1 MLKSYKNK
9 VAVLVALFFL
19 LINSSSASVQFS
31 WGGQHYEFKAIT
43 PRSFYSIQ
51 HIQKVSLLE
60 LVKKEFYVYDGA
72 QVVNKFDTREVVYF
86 IQRNNGSFYNLSLDS
101 VKNLIHPENYHAIS
115 KNLKPGDAIDIILT
129 AAGKKYVFRAQL
141 PYADLS
147 YTPKFF
153 LLKYGLNQLYN
164 YQVLTTYDGTNIVK
178 LDTTQPASKKILDGY
193 RKVANTR
200 ILHIKDFT
208 SSQNYINEADSVLE
222 VVKGK
227 INLHTAAPLDFSILS
242 QAEEPQ
248 DFLSRGIALKWSRM
262 IAAHDGPTYSRR
274 YARNQAHHNLIVEVD
289 GVVYPV
295 IGARLS
301 FLNNDGLNMSYY
313 IKESTQPVLQ
323 TFMDQVDPFSVVID
337 RVVIRDK
344 QNNRE
349 IFIPQAFLF
358 NFE

>member
-1 MLKSYKNK
+1 MC
-9 VAVLVALFFL
+9 
-19 LINSSSASVQFS
+19 I
-31 WGGQHYEFKAIT
+31 
-43 PRSFYSIQ
+43 R
-51 HIQKVSLLE
+51 
-60 LVKKEFYVYDGA
+60 
-72 QVVNKFDTREVVYF
+72 
-86 IQRNNGSFYNLSLDS
+86 DS
-101 VKNLIHPENYHAIS
+101 
-115 KNLKPGDAIDIILT
+115 
-129 AAGKKYVFRAQL
+129 
-141 PYADLS
+141 
-147 YTPKFF
+147 
-153 LLKYGLNQLYN
+153 
-164 YQVLTTYDGTNIVK
+164 
-178 LDTTQPASKKILDGY
+178 